1 MPQVPYRPSEEE
13 IYRLCKQFQE
23 DWTMAE
29 ERSRRGDK
37 SQYIVPSLQS
47 IRQGRMTIFEPTD
60 EPLI

>member
-1 MPQVPYRPSEEE
+1 MPQIPYRPSQDE
-13 IYRLCKQFQE
+13 ISCLCKKFQE
-23 DWTMAE
+23 GWTMAE
-29 ERSRRGDK
+29 ERRRRGDK